1 LKGEKDKL
9 EELDNITKEK
19 ERALSIENKTDRF
32 MALNE
37 VISLTESSSLPV
49 GIKEKVIKSLQEHQL
64 VAVDLL

>member
-1 LKGEKDKL
+1 M

-32 MALNE
+32 MALKE
-37 VISLTESSSLPV
+37 VINLTESSSLPV
-49 GIKEKVIKSLQEHQL
+49 GIKERVVKTLEEHQL

>member
-1 LKGEKDKL
+1 L

-37 VISLTESSSLPV
+37 VINLTESSGLPV
-49 GIKEKVIKSLQEHQL
+49 GIKERVVKTLQEHQL

>member
-1 LKGEKDKL
+1 M

-37 VISLTESSSLPV
+37 VINLTESSGLPV
-49 GIKEKVIKSLQEHQL
+49 GIKERVVKTLQEHQL